1 MQKLSLLVVL
11 TLCFFSHMPT
21 GFTQSVLKKETS
33 ALLEYEKNSIGVF
46 QNTADSVVNVSNLK
60 QAKGFFDM
68 DATEVQAGMGSGL
81 VWDTAGHIIT
91 NYHVVD
97 GGDAFSISF
106 RDDQKQYK
114 AKFIGGD
121 PKNDLAVLKL
131 LELPKNLKPIPRGDS
146 KNLLVGQKALAIGN
160 PLGLDH
166 TLTTGSI
173 SALGRKIKGYGGVS
187 IEGMVQ
193 TDASINPGNSGGAL
207 LDSQGKLIGMNAMIY
222 NAGGAGASAGLG
234 FAIPVAII
242 KDLVPQIIQ
251 FGKVNRP
258 GLGVAILEE
267 AYTARFGLR
276 EGVMIKY
283 VDPKSPAAKAGLQG
297 ISRDRFG
304 QYYLGDTIIGI
315 NKDPIK
321 NFDDLYSAI
330 NKYKIGDKVTVRFI
344 REGKEK
350 VLTITLVQ
358 V

>member
-1 MQKLSLLVVL
+1 MNKLSLLVLL
-11 TLCFFSHMPT
+11 TLSLSFGAKAQVAM
-21 GFTQSVLKKETS
+21 KKENA
-33 ALLEYEKNSIGVF
+33 ALLDYEKNSISVF
-46 QNTADSVVNVSNLK
+46 QNTADSVVNVSNIQK
-60 QAKGFFDM
+60 SRGIFDM

-81 VWDTAGHIIT
+81 VWDPLGHIIT

-97 GGDAFSISF
+97 GGDSF
-106 RDDQKQYK
+106 TVSFKDDQKQYK

-146 KNLLVGQKALAIGN
+146 KTLLVGQKALAIGN

-166 TLTTGSI
+166 TLTTGTI

-187 IEGMVQ
+187 IDGMIQ

-207 LDSQGKLIGMNAMIY
+207 LDSQGRLIGMNAMIY
-222 NAGGAGASAGLG
+222 NAGGAGSSAGLG

-242 KDLVPQIIQ
+242 KDLAPQIIQ
-251 FGKVNRP
+251 YGKVNRP

-267 AYTARFGLR
+267 AYAARFGLR
-276 EGVMIKY
+276 EGVMVKY

-297 ISRDRFG
+297 ISRDRRG
-304 QYYLGDTIIGI
+304 QYYLGDVIIGI
-315 NKDPIK
+315 NKETVK
-321 NFDDLYSAI
+321 TFDDLYLAI
-330 NKYKIGDKVTVRFI
+330 NKFKIGDKVSVKVL

-350 VLTITLVQ
+350 TFLVTLVQ
-358 V
+358 I

>member
-1 MQKLSLLVVL
+1 MHKLSLLVVL
-11 TLCFFSHMPT
+11 TLCFSFSVHA
-21 GFTQSVLKKETS
+21 QILAKKEVS
-33 ALLEYEKNSIGVF
+33 ALLEYEKNSISVF

-60 QAKGFFDM
+60 QTKGFFDM

-131 LELPKNLKPIPRGDS
+131 QELPKNLKPIPRGDS

-283 VDPKSPAAKAGLQG
+283 VDPKSPAARAGLQG

-315 NKDPIK
+315 NKDSIK

>member
-1 MQKLSLLVVL
+1 MGRLSLLVL
-11 TLCFFSHMPT
+11 LALSINSLSHA
-21 GFTQSVLKKETS
+21 QVVAKKENG
-33 ALLEYEKNSIGVF
+33 ALLEYEKNSISVF
-46 QNTADSVVNVSNLK
+46 QNTADSVVNVSNIK
-60 QAKGFFDM
+60 KSQGIFDM

-81 VWDTAGHIIT
+81 VWDTNGHIIT

-97 GGDAFSISF
+97 GGDAFTVAF

-114 AKFIGGD
+114 AKLIGGD

-131 LELPKNLKPIPRGDS
+131 VEMPKNLKPIPRGDS
-146 KNLLVGQKALAIGN
+146 KTLLVGQKALAIGN

-166 TLTTGSI
+166 TLTTGAI

-187 IEGMVQ
+187 IDGMIQ

-207 LDSQGKLIGMNAMIY
+207 LDSQGRLIGMNAMIY

-251 FGKVNRP
+251 YGKVNRP

-267 AYTARFGLR
+267 ALAARFGLR

-283 VDPKSPAAKAGLQG
+283 VDPKSPASKAGLQG
-297 ISRDRFG
+297 ISRDRRG
-304 QYYLGDTIIGI
+304 QYYLGDVIVGI
-315 NKDPIK
+315 NKETVK
-321 NFDDLYSAI
+321 TFDDLYMAI
-330 NKYKIGDKVTVRFI
+330 NKFKIGDRVNVKVLRD
-344 REGKEK
+344 GKEK
-350 VLTITLVQ
+350 TLAVTLVQ
-358 V
+358 I